1 MWTIVFESMSGRIH
15 SLPLPFAAFVA
26 LFDVSAD
33 DVAPTAALF
42 DVLPAD
48 VRLPES
54 VAESVIEVC
63 LRMAMRF
70 VGDEI
75 DVVAAGRV
83 FDGLNRVSFEQRAI
97 VGVLWF
103 LEIRRPRVVVSTV
116 SDGFRFAVAV
126 IVIV

>member
-1 MWTIVFESMSGRIH
+1 MWTIVFESVSGRIH
-15 SLPLPFAAFVA
+15 SLPLPFAAFVT

-42 DVLPAD
+42 DILPAD
-48 VRLPES
+48 VLLLES
-54 VAESVIEVC
+54 VGESVVEVR
-63 LRMAMRF
+63 LGMAMRF

-83 FDGLNRVSFEQRAI
+83 FDGLNRMSFEQRGI
-97 VGVLWF
+97 VSVLWF

-116 SDGFRFAVAV
+116 SDGFCFAVAV
-126 IVIV
+126 VVIV